1 MRALDAFCSA
11 GGTGE
16 GLHLAG
22 YEVTGIDVLDMAG
35 TYRHKFIQGDAIDYI
50 YERGAEYDLIVAGPP
65 CQHDAM
71 LTAGT
76 NAGKFTYPDL
86 LEPTRKAL
94 LSTGRP
100 FVIEQ
105 PPGKATKRMRV
116 DLKLCGL
123 MFDLPTLRDRNFE
136 IHGFRV
142 PQPAHPSHRGH
153 LTAGWRHGCLRT
165 FEPSTCPLHGA
176 WCRATVYGVYGKGG
190 GKPTVEQAQRALGID
205 WMTDIRDLNEAI
217 PPAYSEYIGRQ
228 LMTHLESS

>member
-1 MRALDAFCSA
+1 MYCRKGGDTAGWIRAGFD
-11 GGTGE
+11 
-16 GLHLAG
+16 
-22 YEVTGIDVLDMAG
+22 VTGVDIEDHSDG
-35 TYRHKFIQGDAIDYI
+35 FPGYFIQGDAIEVLKDCGH
-50 YERGAEYDLIVAGPP
+50 EFDAFAAGPP
-65 CQHDAM
+65 CQRDCM

-94 LSTGRP
+94 LATGKP

-105 PPGKATKRMRV
+105 PPGRATRRMRV

-123 MFDLPTLRDRNFE
+123 MFGLPVLRDRQFE
-136 IHGFRV
+136 IEGFTA
-142 PQPAHPSHRGH
+142 PQPRHPTHRGH

-165 FEPSTCPLHGA
+165 FEPSVCPKHGG

-205 WMTDIRDLNEAI
+205 WMTDIKDLNEAV
-217 PPAYSEYIGRQ
+217 PPAYGEYIGRS
-228 LMTHLESS
+228 LMAAVLQPALVAA